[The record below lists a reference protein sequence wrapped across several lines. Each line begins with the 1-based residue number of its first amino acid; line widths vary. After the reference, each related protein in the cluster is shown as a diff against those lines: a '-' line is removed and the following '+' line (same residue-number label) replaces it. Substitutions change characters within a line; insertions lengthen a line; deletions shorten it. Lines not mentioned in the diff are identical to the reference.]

1 VSDLN
6 PPSTCAPRLPAPRR
20 PHTCA
25 HTRTHELLA
34 LHARTHRVCVL
45 YLASASRRERL
56 CVTVRAVGLLT
67 VSDVLR
73 YDPLMP
79 HADANKVRCLRAV
92 ASLWTVMC
100 SHSIGPD
107 RSAHCVR
114 CSCDSAIHVALYS
127 LRSHSEWSRPFP
139 PQGVVAFG
147 RMLHELATG
156 AELDGP
162 NLALDANLRCAPQIA
177 SIIKLIFKVAVD
189 LLCPTHARIHAR
201 TRIFTHAFTHAHAY
215 SLMHSRT
222 HMHARTHA
230 RMHSYTRTHALIH
243 TRALRNTHAHARKRR
258 FCTNASRVCA
268 AGFGLCQSSLFLAAY
283 RLFFRIRERLHTV
296 I

>member
-1 VSDLN
+1 
-6 PPSTCAPRLPAPRR
+6 
-20 PHTCA
+20 
-25 HTRTHELLA
+25 
-34 LHARTHRVCVL
+34 
-45 YLASASRRERL
+45 
-56 CVTVRAVGLLT
+56 
-67 VSDVLR
+67 
-73 YDPLMP
+73 MP

-201 TRIFTHAFTHAHAY
+201 TRICTHAFTHAHA
-215 SLMHSRT
+215 
-222 HMHARTHA
+222 RTHA
-230 RMHSYTRTHALIH
+230 RTHALIH
-243 TRALRNTHAHARKRR
+243 TRALRNTHANGAFARMQAGDVQRALACANHHCFLRR
-258 FCTNASRVCA
+258 IDCFS
-268 AGFGLCQSSLFLAAY
+268 GFGSAY
-283 RLFFRIRERLHTV
+283 IP
-296 I
+296 